1 MRAAIV
7 ERYGPP
13 EVARVVDRD
22 LPTPRGGQVLV
33 RVRAAAVT
41 SGDARIR
48 GASFPPGFGAPAR
61 LAFGLRGPRRT
72 VLGSTFSGE
81 VVSLGTDVQGLTIG
95 DEVCGMAGTAM
106 GAHAEQLA
114 VDARRLVPLPPN
126 VSHED
131 AAGVLFGGTTAW
143 YFLHDRA
150 KVGPG
155 TSVLVNGASGAI
167 GTNAVQLAAHLGA
180 TVTGVTSAANAGLVT
195 ELGADRVID
204 YTVQPVTEVADR
216 FDVVLD
222 SVGNLTIA
230 SGRPLLAPGGV
241 LILAVAGLGETVRA
255 RGNVVAGPAPER
267 AEDMVRLLE
276 LVADGRLRVVLDQ
289 VLDLDD
295 IAAAHARVDS
305 GHKVGNVLV
314 RP

>member
-7 ERYGPP
+7 EHYGPP
-13 EVARVVDRD
+13 AVVRVVDREP
-22 LPTPRGGQVLV
+22 PTPRRGQVMV

-48 GASFPPGFGAPAR
+48 GASFPPGFTVPAR
-61 LAFGLRGPRRT
+61 VAFGLRGPRRQ
-72 VLGSTFSGE
+72 VLGSAFSGE
-81 VVSLGTDVQGLTIG
+81 VVALGPDVRDVAVG

-106 GAHAEQLA
+106 GAHAELLA
-114 VDARRLVPLPPN
+114 VDARRVVPRPAT
-126 VSHED
+126 VSRED

-150 KVGPG
+150 KVGAG

-180 TVTGVTSAANAGLVT
+180 TVTGVSSAANAGLVK

-216 FDVVLD
+216 FDVVFD
-222 SVGNLTIA
+222 TVGNLTIA
-230 SGRPLLAPGGV
+230 SGRRLLTPGGV
-241 LILAVAGLGETVRA
+241 LILAVASLGETVRA
-255 RGNVVAGPAPER
+255 RGDVVAGAAPER
-267 AEDMVRLLE
+267 VEDMTRLVE
-276 LVADGRLRVVLDQ
+276 LVAGGQLRVVLDQ
-289 VLDLDD
+289 VLDLEH
-295 IAAAHARVDS
+295 IADAHARVDS